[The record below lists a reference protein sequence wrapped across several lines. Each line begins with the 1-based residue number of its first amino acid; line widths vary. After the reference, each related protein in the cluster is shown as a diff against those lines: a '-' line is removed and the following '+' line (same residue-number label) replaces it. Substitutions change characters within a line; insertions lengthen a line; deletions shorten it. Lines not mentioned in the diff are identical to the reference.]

1 MKTVS
6 IYLRAIDQNRLSL
19 FDSNRNGAINDLTT
33 EVRRGSVIVWKLDCN
48 SGIKE
53 ITKIASKSG
62 KKNVFINDPVKRRFF
77 KGFTLQIP
85 LEANGEEA
93 YTIDYILCNGEKIT
107 IDPYIRIIPPM

>member
-6 IYLRAIDQNRLSL
+6 IYLRAVNQNRLSL
-19 FDSNRNGAINDLTT
+19 FDSNRNGAINDLITD
-33 EVRRGSVIVWKLDCN
+33 VRPGSVVVWKLDCN

-62 KKNVFINDPVKRRFF
+62 KKNVFINDPVKRRFC

-85 LEANGEEA
+85 LEANDKEA
-93 YTIDYILCNGEKIT
+93 YTIEYILCNGEKIS